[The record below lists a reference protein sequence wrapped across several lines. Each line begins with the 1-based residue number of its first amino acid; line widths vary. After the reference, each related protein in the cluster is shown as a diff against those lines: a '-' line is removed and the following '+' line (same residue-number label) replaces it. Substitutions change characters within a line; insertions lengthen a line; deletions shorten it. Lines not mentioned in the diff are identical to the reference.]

1 MEDGQVLQTLVAI
14 LQGVT
19 IIVLAGGVFAIFRMS
34 ERINKLDTSMQVQ
47 KSELAGHIALDDE
60 RNERILDELRWLV
73 KRRSV
78 DYGGES

>member
-1 MEDGQVLQTLVAI
+1 MADGQALQTLVAI

-19 IIVLAGGVFAIFRMS
+19 IILLAGGVFAIFRMS

-47 KSELAGHIALDDE
+47 KTELEGHVILDDE
-60 RNERILDELRWLV
+60 RNNRILEELRRLG
-73 KRRSV
+73 KRRAG